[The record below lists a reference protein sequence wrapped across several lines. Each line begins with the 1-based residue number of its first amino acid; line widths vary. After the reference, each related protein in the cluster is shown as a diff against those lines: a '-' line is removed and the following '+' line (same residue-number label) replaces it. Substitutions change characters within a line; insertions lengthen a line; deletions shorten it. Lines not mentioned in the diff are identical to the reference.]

1 MRVMMKRTRVMWL
14 AAIAIAA
21 LGPVAGC
28 DWFDEQP
35 AANLP
40 PATELLECPGVEVD
54 EGDDLLFR
62 WSGTDVDGAVVAYEW
77 SFSGSPWVETRDD
90 SALIEAVDVGEHSFV
105 VRAIDDEGE
114 VDPVPPQCDFTA
126 LAVGELVDR
135 VVLVEMIT
143 TRTCGNC
150 PKAEEALNNLLDTWG
165 RAGLSVVAY
174 HDWRAGNPASDLL
187 GTEET
192 VARIQWYTLDPTFPG
207 RPGWWPT
214 VIFDGLRI
222 VEGAETVEGAE
233 SDYTVEIR
241 MREAA
246 GSPVRLT
253 VDGDLSGSDGL
264 VRAGVKATGRL
275 PGGAL
280 VARCVVIEDHVLQY
294 TTYYDFVA
302 RRVLED
308 RPVTIA
314 EIGDSTLAE
323 WTFPIEEAW
332 NLGNVDVVVFVQ
344 NDDGREVLQS
354 ARLQQD

>member
-1 MRVMMKRTRVMWL
+1 M
-14 AAIAIAA
+14 A
-21 LGPVAGC
+21 
-28 DWFDEQP
+28 E
-35 AANLP
+35 NLP
-40 PATELLECPGVEVD
+40 PATELIDCPDAEVD

-62 WSGTDVDGAVVAYEW
+62 WIGTDVDGVVVGYEW
-77 SFSGSPWVETRDD
+77 SFNGADWVETEGD
-90 SALIEAVDVGEHSFV
+90 SALIEAVDVGEHSFE
-105 VRAIDDEGE
+105 VRAIDDKGD
-114 VDPVPPQCDFTA
+114 VDPAPPECSFTA

-150 PKAEEALNNLLDTWG
+150 PKAEEALNNLLVTWG
-165 RAGLSVVAY
+165 RPNLSVVAY

-233 SDYTVEIR
+233 ADYTVEIE
-241 MREAA
+241 MREAV
-246 GSPVRLT
+246 GSPVRIT
-253 VDGDLSGSDGL
+253 VDGEVSGSGGT

-275 PGGAL
+275 PAGPL

-308 RPVTIA
+308 RPLTIA
-314 EIGDSTLAE
+314 DIGDSTSAE
-323 WTFPIEEAW
+323 WTFPVDEAW
-332 NLGNVDVVVFVQ
+332 NLERVDVVVFVQ
-344 NDDGREVLQS
+344 NDDGREIIQS
-354 ARLQQD
+354 GRLLE